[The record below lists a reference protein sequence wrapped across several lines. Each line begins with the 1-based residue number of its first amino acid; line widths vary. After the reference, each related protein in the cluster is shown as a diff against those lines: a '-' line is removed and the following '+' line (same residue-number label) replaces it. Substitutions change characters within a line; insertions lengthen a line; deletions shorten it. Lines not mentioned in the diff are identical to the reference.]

1 MNYEKNIYDAL
12 GKDILTIEEVSHS
25 NNIVFKV
32 VMKSKEVYYAKIY
45 LSNSSHIDHELDLYE
60 LINNKYL
67 KELVY
72 STSNPKMAIYKELKG
87 RTVDSIS
94 DNEMIKYSDKIVD
107 SLCDFFDSISNIHVN
122 GYGILDKKMNGT
134 SSSFEEFIVKRQS
147 ETSNKLKDY
156 PYLANLFKAI
166 YSKYREIIIGDNTLI
181 PIDTNMKNIMVLED
195 GSIKFIDPGE
205 LISGS
210 KLMGYGDF
218 VAHSYKTILYDK
230 LITRLNLSCNDKKLL
245 RIYAIF
251 SSLNILAFLHD
262 LGVEDLASVI
272 PFGNKYTFYNL
283 ISEHIEVLDIDR
295 K

>member
-12 GKDILTIEEVSHS
+12 GKDILSIEEVSHS

-87 RTVDSIS
+87 RTVDSLI

-181 PIDTNMKNIMVLED
+181 PIDTNMKNIMVLDD

-218 VAHSYKTILYDK
+218 VASFI
-230 LITRLNLSCNDKKLL
+230 
-245 RIYAIF
+245 
-251 SSLNILAFLHD
+251 
-262 LGVEDLASVI
+262 
-272 PFGNKYTFYNL
+272 
-283 ISEHIEVLDIDR
+283 
-295 K
+295 